1 MSLKSLTL
9 AAHQN
14 AERTEFAR
22 EMMSG
27 NMSEEKYK
35 TFLWNIWLVYDL
47 LEDVAASMG
56 AFGPMDPTMPADDLP
71 LDGLKQADDIEAD
84 FKELGGDMD
93 NPPATMAA
101 TEEYRSHIVKN
112 IQHDKQKLLAHIYVN
127 HMGDL
132 SGGQMLAPKV
142 PGSGKMYKFESMDHS
157 VEEMKELIRRRVSE
171 DDHIE
176 ANIAFGYRTKMYEQL
191 NDL

>member
-1 MSLKSLTL
+1 MSLQSLTN
-9 AAHQN
+9 AANQN
-14 AERTEFAR
+14 AERTEFRR

-27 NMSEEKYK
+27 KMSEEKYK
-35 TFLWNIWLVYDL
+35 TFLWNNWLIYDL

-56 AFGPMDPTMPADDLP
+56 AFGPMDPTMPGDDLP

-84 FKELGGDMD
+84 FKELGGDID

-101 TEEYRSHIVKN
+101 VEEYRSHIIKN
-112 IQHDKQKLLAHIYVN
+112 IQHDKQKLIAHIYAN

-132 SGGQMLAPKV
+132 ENGLAMAGKV
-142 PGSGKMYKFESMDHS
+142 PGSGKMYKFEDMGHS
-157 VEEMKELIRRRVSE
+157 IEEMKELINRRVTE